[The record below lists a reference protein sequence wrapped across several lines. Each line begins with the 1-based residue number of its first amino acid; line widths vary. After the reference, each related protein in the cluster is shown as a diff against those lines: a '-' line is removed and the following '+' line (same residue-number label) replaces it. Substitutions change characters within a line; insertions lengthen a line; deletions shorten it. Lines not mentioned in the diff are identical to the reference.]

1 MDILQLIWKYVAGPI
16 VADAKNIE
24 SATWQGVTA
33 VTGYNPVN
41 TVIWAVLASAIIYG
55 VYKAFEKYDVEFTTE
70 KVIYSLPFIILGGL
84 LRFIEDTGAVQYPE
98 SVLLITPILHFAILG
113 LYTLTLILARKLEG
127 LRELK
132 ENEII
137 LYTGSIILLG
147 PVIFTLNYFI
157 GKSFRIDLLLTALL
171 LPIIFTAFYRFI
183 VEDTDADRPGY
194 NLIVFSQIF
203 GGASSMVAVTQGYS
217 QKQLLTQAFTSIFG
231 VSGVLIAKIVLAGLV
246 IYALLDVEDEQMEAL
261 AVLVLAVV
269 GLATGLRVLLR
280 MLAGV

>member
-1 MDILQLIWKYVAGPI
+1 MAGPI